1 MNEIKEITP
10 QEVENKLDNNEDI
23 KVIDVREDDEVAQ
36 GMIPGARHI
45 KLSDIP
51 QSVDQLPKDES
62 YVMVCRSGRRSMNA
76 SEFMKEKGFSNV
88 SNMEGGMLK
97 WDGELVF

>member
-1 MNEIKEITP
+1 MNQIKEVTP
-10 QEVENKLDNNEDI
+10 QEVENKLEENEEFTI
-23 KVIDVREDDEVAQ
+23 IDVREDEEVAE

-45 KLSDIP
+45 KLGDIP

-76 SEFMKEKGFSNV
+76 SEFMKEKGFSDV

-97 WDGELVF
+97 WNGELVF